1 MAEDSPASVPD
12 SLAES
17 EEADTRQTP
26 DARRAE
32 EYLMLPS
39 LEDMLAPASAELTP
53 RWLALGDEVTS
64 VVPIVGYPRYVYP
77 GWFGQI
83 VDLDLPYLE
92 ASWHLVPRDSAAM
105 IRTLRRR
112 LTEFDASRRL
122 DARQGR
128 MHDPER
134 ELAYQDV
141 AQMIER
147 LQRGEERIFD
157 AALYLLVRAQHH
169 DAELLAQRVRQVES
183 ALNTL
188 FLEGR
193 SATFEQDIAFRSC
206 LPLARDELR
215 RTRQLDAATIA
226 TAFPFSSMSLSMPEG
241 ILYGVVPQNNSLIV
255 LDPFSTQLENA
266 NMVVFAK
273 SGAGKS
279 FFCKLLALR
288 SRIMGTSV
296 CIIDPEPLEEYQPL
310 CDAVHGTYIRL
321 APGAGQRINPF
332 DLAFSDQAGQ
342 DRSDTAPAQSDSVS
356 DGWSGHGPQEQDDDD
371 DNEGDESRASVLAG
385 LGRTAENPLAEKIQ
399 SLLAFLALL
408 LAERTSSEV
417 ARLSNRE
424 KGLLDQA
431 LRLTYGGVGIT
442 EDPTTHHLTPPLL
455 VDLYHVLRS
464 HNFGPGSADLAHSLA
479 DRLLRYV
486 EGSLSGLF
494 AAQTNVGLDNSFV
507 VFNIRELESDL
518 RPIGLWLITD
528 FVWTRMRRERGRQ
541 PRLLFIDE
549 AWSLVQH
556 VEGGQFLA
564 SLARRAR
571 KYYLGLITITQDVG
585 DFLGNEY
592 GRTVLSQAAIQL
604 LMMQSSATIDQ
615 VVEAFR
621 LSGGERNY
629 VLTCAK
635 GYGLLFARNTH
646 TAIRV
651 EASPFEYQLATTN
664 PRELNRLRMQRQHQ
678 PRPHRQP
685 EIPGSQTD
693 RMNGPARGSRDH
705 VASGHEHGRRVS
717 VFVAPDAT
725 DMNRV
730 QLGPGDEFTDALL
743 EGATGNSADDS
754 RADVDKGVDG
764 VENSLSSKDE
774 RLIRRDRERDDAVT
788 GGAPHLM
795 FLARSNQNE
804 LPNDPPAHE
813 SVHDTEED
821 EE

>member
-1 MAEDSPASVPD
+1 MKAKSPTTDPKRTRLLSWIRPARRIETQSSTWPRIVQHRCRT

-26 DARRAE
+26 DAPRAE

-53 RWLALGDEVTS
+53 RWLALGDEVAS

-77 GWFGQI
+77 GWFGQL

-92 ASWHLVPRDSAAM
+92 ASWHLAPRDSAAM

-332 DLAFSDQAGQ
+332 DLAFSDQAGGH
-342 DRSDTAPAQSDSVS
+342 DRSDLPPVQSGSVS
-356 DGWSGHGPQEQDDDD
+356 DGWSGHGP
-371 DNEGDESRASVLAG
+371 
-385 LGRTAENPLAEKIQ
+385 
-399 SLLAFLALL
+399 
-408 LAERTSSEV
+408 
-417 ARLSNRE
+417 
-424 KGLLDQA
+424 
-431 LRLTYGGVGIT
+431 
-442 EDPTTHHLTPPLL
+442 
-455 VDLYHVLRS
+455 
-464 HNFGPGSADLAHSLA
+464 
-479 DRLLRYV
+479 
-486 EGSLSGLF
+486 
-494 AAQTNVGLDNSFV
+494 
-507 VFNIRELESDL
+507 
-518 RPIGLWLITD
+518 
-528 FVWTRMRRERGRQ
+528 
-541 PRLLFIDE
+541 
-549 AWSLVQH
+549 
-556 VEGGQFLA
+556 
-564 SLARRAR
+564 
-571 KYYLGLITITQDVG
+571 
-585 DFLGNEY
+585 
-592 GRTVLSQAAIQL
+592 
-604 LMMQSSATIDQ
+604 
-615 VVEAFR
+615 
-621 LSGGERNY
+621 
-629 VLTCAK
+629 
-635 GYGLLFARNTH
+635 
-646 TAIRV
+646 
-651 EASPFEYQLATTN
+651 
-664 PRELNRLRMQRQHQ
+664 
-678 PRPHRQP
+678 
-685 EIPGSQTD
+685 
-693 RMNGPARGSRDH
+693 
-705 VASGHEHGRRVS
+705 HG
-717 VFVAPDAT
+717 A
-725 DMNRV
+725 
-730 QLGPGDEFTDALL
+730 
-743 EGATGNSADDS
+743 
-754 RADVDKGVDG
+754 
-764 VENSLSSKDE
+764 
-774 RLIRRDRERDDAVT
+774 
-788 GGAPHLM
+788 
-795 FLARSNQNE
+795 
-804 LPNDPPAHE
+804 
-813 SVHDTEED
+813 
-821 EE
+821 

>member
-1 MAEDSPASVPD
+1 MKAKSLTTDPQRTRLLSWIRPRKARRDTKQHMAEDSPASAPE

-17 EEADTRQTP
+17 QEADARQTP
-26 DARRAE
+26 DAPRAE

-39 LEDMLAPASAELTP
+39 LEDVLAPASAELTP
-53 RWLALGDEVTS
+53 RWLALGDEVAS

-77 GWFGQI
+77 GWFGQL

-92 ASWHLVPRDSAAM
+92 ASWHLAPRDSAAM

-332 DLAFSDQAGQ
+332 DLAFSDQAGGH
-342 DRSDTAPAQSDSVS
+342 DRSDLPPAQSGSVS
-356 DGWSGHGPQEQDDDD
+356 DGWSGHGPQERDDDD
-371 DNEGDESRASVLAG
+371 DNEGGEASGSVLAG

-399 SLLAFLALL
+399 SLLAFLA
-408 LAERTSSEV
+408 S
-417 ARLSNRE
+417 
-424 KGLLDQA
+424 
-431 LRLTYGGVGIT
+431 
-442 EDPTTHHLTPPLL
+442 
-455 VDLYHVLRS
+455 
-464 HNFGPGSADLAHSLA
+464 
-479 DRLLRYV
+479 
-486 EGSLSGLF
+486 
-494 AAQTNVGLDNSFV
+494 
-507 VFNIRELESDL
+507 
-518 RPIGLWLITD
+518 
-528 FVWTRMRRERGRQ
+528 
-541 PRLLFIDE
+541 
-549 AWSLVQH
+549 
-556 VEGGQFLA
+556 
-564 SLARRAR
+564 
-571 KYYLGLITITQDVG
+571 
-585 DFLGNEY
+585 
-592 GRTVLSQAAIQL
+592 
-604 LMMQSSATIDQ
+604 
-615 VVEAFR
+615 
-621 LSGGERNY
+621 
-629 VLTCAK
+629 
-635 GYGLLFARNTH
+635 
-646 TAIRV
+646 
-651 EASPFEYQLATTN
+651 
-664 PRELNRLRMQRQHQ
+664 
-678 PRPHRQP
+678 
-685 EIPGSQTD
+685 
-693 RMNGPARGSRDH
+693 
-705 VASGHEHGRRVS
+705 ASG
-717 VFVAPDAT
+717 
-725 DMNRV
+725 
-730 QLGPGDEFTDALL
+730 
-743 EGATGNSADDS
+743 
-754 RADVDKGVDG
+754 RADVFRSGAALQPGERSPGPGPQVD
-764 VENSLSSKDE
+764 L
-774 RLIRRDRERDDAVT
+774 
-788 GGAPHLM
+788 
-795 FLARSNQNE
+795 
-804 LPNDPPAHE
+804 
-813 SVHDTEED
+813 
-821 EE
+821 

>member
-1 MAEDSPASVPD
+1 MPG
-12 SLAES
+12 SLGEGQ
-17 EEADTRQTP
+17 EADTQQTP

-39 LEDMLAPASAELTP
+39 LEDVLAPASAELTP
-53 RWLALGDEVTS
+53 RWLALGDEVAS

-77 GWFGQI
+77 GWFGQL

-92 ASWHLVPRDSAAM
+92 ASWHLAPRESVAM

-169 DAELLAQRVRQVES
+169 DAQLLAQRVRQVES

-332 DLAFSDQAGQ
+332 DLAFSDQAGGH
-342 DRSDTAPAQSDSVS
+342 DRSD
-356 DGWSGHGPQEQDDDD
+356 
-371 DNEGDESRASVLAG
+371 
-385 LGRTAENPLAEKIQ
+385 
-399 SLLAFLALL
+399 LL
-408 LAERTSSEV
+408 LRSSPVVYRMAGQAAGHTSMMTMMITKAVRRVHRFLPDSGGRRRTLLPRRYRVCWPSWRCFWPSR
-417 ARLSNRE
+417 RLQTWRGS
-424 KGLLDQA
+424 
-431 LRLTYGGVGIT
+431 
-442 EDPTTHHLTPPLL
+442 PTGRK
-455 VDLYHVLRS
+455 VS
-464 HNFGPGSADLAHSLA
+464 
-479 DRLLRYV
+479 
-486 EGSLSGLF
+486 
-494 AAQTNVGLDNSFV
+494 
-507 VFNIRELESDL
+507 
-518 RPIGLWLITD
+518 
-528 FVWTRMRRERGRQ
+528 WTR
-541 PRLLFIDE
+541 P
-549 AWSLVQH
+549 
-556 VEGGQFLA
+556 
-564 SLARRAR
+564 
-571 KYYLGLITITQDVG
+571 
-585 DFLGNEY
+585 
-592 GRTVLSQAAIQL
+592 
-604 LMMQSSATIDQ
+604 
-615 VVEAFR
+615 
-621 LSGGERNY
+621 SG
-629 VLTCAK
+629 
-635 GYGLLFARNTH
+635 
-646 TAIRV
+646 
-651 EASPFEYQLATTN
+651 
-664 PRELNRLRMQRQHQ
+664 
-678 PRPHRQP
+678 
-685 EIPGSQTD
+685 
-693 RMNGPARGSRDH
+693 
-705 VASGHEHGRRVS
+705 
-717 VFVAPDAT
+717 
-725 DMNRV
+725 
-730 QLGPGDEFTDALL
+730 
-743 EGATGNSADDS
+743 
-754 RADVDKGVDG
+754 
-764 VENSLSSKDE
+764 
-774 RLIRRDRERDDAVT
+774 
-788 GGAPHLM
+788 
-795 FLARSNQNE
+795 
-804 LPNDPPAHE
+804 
-813 SVHDTEED
+813 
-821 EE
+821 